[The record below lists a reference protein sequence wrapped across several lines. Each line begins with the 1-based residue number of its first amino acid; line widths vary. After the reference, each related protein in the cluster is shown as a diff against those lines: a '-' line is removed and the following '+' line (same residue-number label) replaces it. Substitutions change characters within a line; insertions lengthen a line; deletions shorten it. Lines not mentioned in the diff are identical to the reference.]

1 MATYPVVEERHVV
14 HHDDSSSSAGMAAV
28 LIVALLV
35 IVGFVLFAMRAVS
48 FGADNTYDV
57 NVDLP
62 AVDTQAPVTPGE

>member
-14 HHDDSSSSAGMAAV
+14 HHDDTSSSGAMAAV

-35 IVGFVLFAMRAVS
+35 IVGFVLFAMRAFS

-62 AVDTQAPVTPGE
+62 AVDTQVPTTPAE